1 MKCKLK
7 KTVYVIGFMGAGKTT
22 LCRRLAKSCGC
33 ESLDTD
39 VYIERMR
46 GDKISSIFKEF
57 GEEGFRD
64 IETMAL
70 KKIAESDHLRFV
82 SCGGGIV
89 VREANMAAMKESGVV
104 LHLLSD
110 AHNGEKRISN
120 KSTRPL
126 FNDVEEAQKLFLAR
140 LPLYK
145 KAADL
150 TIDTTDKDSGKV
162 FHETL
167 ALLKKEGLIERD

>member
-1 MKCKLK
+1 
-7 KTVYVIGFMGAGKTT
+7 
-22 LCRRLAKSCGC
+22 
-33 ESLDTD
+33 
-39 VYIERMR
+39 
-46 GDKISSIFKEF
+46 
-57 GEEGFRD
+57 
-64 IETMAL
+64 
-70 KKIAESDHLRFV
+70 
-82 SCGGGIV
+82 
-89 VREANMAAMKESGVV
+89 MAAMKESGVV

-110 AHNGEKRISN
+110 AYNGEKRISN

-126 FNDVEEAQKLFLAR
+126 FNDVEEAQKLFLSR
-140 LPLYK
+140 LPLYE